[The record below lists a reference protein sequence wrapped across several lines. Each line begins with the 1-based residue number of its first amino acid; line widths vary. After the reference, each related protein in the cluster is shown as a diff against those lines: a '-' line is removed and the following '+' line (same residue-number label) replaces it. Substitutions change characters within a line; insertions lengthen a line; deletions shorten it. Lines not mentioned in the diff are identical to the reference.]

1 MDVALIDDSV
11 EDNIVADL
19 ERGICAIFG
28 VRGARVILDEVG
40 EVREVHVVA
49 SPKRSPKKIVRD
61 IETYFAVRHRRR
73 IDYRRISCVQIGDD
87 VPLQERPTL
96 RRIACGAEECEVIL
110 SDGTHQLLGRAS
122 AADGPAKAGA
132 LATIAALNQLW
143 GDEPRLSLLDQQ
155 ILPLGQRELVLV
167 YLIYQGRSIENHTGT
182 SFVRGEPAESA
193 ARAVLAAVNRRL
205 RSWITERAQPPAIA
219 EGV

>member
-1 MDVALIDDSV
+1 MDIALIDDSV

-19 ERGICAIFG
+19 ERSICGIFG

-96 RRIACGAEECEVIL
+96 RRI
-110 SDGTHQLLGRAS
+110 
-122 AADGPAKAGA
+122 
-132 LATIAALNQLW
+132 
-143 GDEPRLSLLDQQ
+143 
-155 ILPLGQRELVLV
+155 
-167 YLIYQGRSIENHTGT
+167 
-182 SFVRGEPAESA
+182 
-193 ARAVLAAVNRRL
+193 
-205 RSWITERAQPPAIA
+205 
-219 EGV
+219 